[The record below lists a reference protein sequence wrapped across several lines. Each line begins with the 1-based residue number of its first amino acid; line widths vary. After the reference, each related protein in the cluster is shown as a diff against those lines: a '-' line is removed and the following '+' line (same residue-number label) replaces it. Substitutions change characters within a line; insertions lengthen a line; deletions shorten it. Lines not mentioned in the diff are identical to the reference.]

1 MSKKDARAG
10 QSPKDAAINLMDKFI
25 TRNSNRAKDKPTLPE
40 RRKDSNVPLNLW
52 PLQDQLEYW
61 ENRTPEDRFDSEY
74 SVYSNWYNVV
84 KTQSGVYHAT
94 FLDLVS
100 KLKPVMIEMWENK
113 MFPKQAILE
122 LRKHGVY

>member
-1 MSKKDARAG
+1 MSKKDARSG

-25 TRNSNRAKDKPTLPE
+25 TRNSNRLKDKPVLPG
-40 RRKDSNVPLNLW
+40 RRKDPDVPLNLW
-52 PLQDQLEYW
+52 PLKDHIEYW
-61 ENRTPEDRFDSEY
+61 ESRTDEDRFDSEY
-74 SVYSNWYNVV
+74 SVYSNWYTVV

-100 KLKPVMIEMWENK
+100 NLKPLMVEMWENK

>member
-25 TRNSNRAKDKPTLPE
+25 TRNSNRSKDKPVLPG
-40 RRKDSNVPLNLW
+40 RRKDPNVPLNLW
-52 PLQDQLEYW
+52 PLQDQIEYW
-61 ENRTPEDRFDSEY
+61 ETRTPEDKFDTMY
-74 SVYSNWYNVV
+74 GVYSNWYTAV
-84 KTQSGVYHAT
+84 KTQSGVYPST
-94 FLDLVS
+94 FLDFVS
-100 KLKPVMIEMWENK
+100 NLKLEMIDMWEKK

>member
-25 TRNSNRAKDKPTLPE
+25 TRNSNRAKDKPVLPG

-52 PLQDQLEYW
+52 PLKDQLEYW

-100 KLKPVMIEMWENK
+100 KLKPVMVEMWENK
-113 MFPKQAILE
+113 IFPKQAILE